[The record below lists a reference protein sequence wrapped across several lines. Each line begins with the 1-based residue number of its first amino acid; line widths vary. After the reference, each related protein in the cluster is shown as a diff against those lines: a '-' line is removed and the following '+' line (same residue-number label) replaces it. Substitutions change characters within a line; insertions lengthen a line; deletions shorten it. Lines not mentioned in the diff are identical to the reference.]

1 MMESSAIEKILK
13 SFTDAQLYVI
23 LLLGIGEY
31 KPVKGRLWYQKEMY
45 FVSNIIEVLRKSL
58 EFEPYFIGP
67 HSRDLEEALDQLKF
81 YDMIQYN
88 KNEIELTDFGKEVF
102 GFIKNKTID
111 KEINAIDEI
120 KGLFN
125 DMSNDEL
132 LVFVYTSV
140 DKSLITESLE
150 YERVM
155 RKRVPLAVN
164 LYKKGKVS
172 LGKAAEI
179 AGMTVEGMMQL
190 LKLRNLAIHG

>member
-1 MMESSAIEKILK
+1 MMDTDSIEKILK

-45 FVSNIIEVLRKSL
+45 FISNIIEVLRKSL

-81 YDMIQYN
+81 YDMIRFN

-150 YERVM
+150 FERVM
-155 RKRVPLAVN
+155 RKRVPLAVS

-179 AGMTVEGMMQL
+179 AGMTVEAMMRL
-190 LKLRNLAIHG
+190 LKLRNQAIHW